1 MFKLS
6 SFLVVFVLVGLC
18 FGPSSEDDS
27 SSGNDALS
35 GDGGDGTGPGS
46 SDTVVAENNGDRS
59 SGGTSSSDREETFQH
74 SYSETKNDA
83 VELTNIPGFV
93 GDNKRKKELL
103 NEFLKQ
109 CDMNGKTT
117 SSGSSPSARNE
128 VTQGSSTGSS
138 HAVNE
143 KLVSFPNCTFV
154 CTPKNGSSKSEPFT
168 LHMPEGTVCNAKNNT
183 CPANGPCPVPSLPS
197 C

>member
-18 FGPSSEDDS
+18 FGPSSEDGS
-27 SSGNDALS
+27 SSGNEALS
-35 GDGGDGTGPGS
+35 VDGGDETGPGS

-59 SGGTSSSDREETFQH
+59 SGGTSSSD
-74 SYSETKNDA
+74 SETKNDA

-168 LHMPEGTVCNAKNNT
+168 LHMPEGTVCNANNNT
-183 CPANGPCPVPSLPS
+183 CPRDGPCPVPPLPS

>member
-18 FGPSSEDDS
+18 FGPSSEDGS
-27 SSGNDALS
+27 SSGQ
-35 GDGGDGTGPGS
+35 GS
-46 SDTVVAENNGDRS
+46 SDTVAAENNGDHS
-59 SGGTSSSDREETFQH
+59 SGGTSSSGSEDDKHETNPSEED
-74 SYSETKNDA
+74 SKTKTDA

-93 GDNKRKKELL
+93 GDNKQKKELL
-103 NEFLKQ
+103 NQFLKQ

-143 KLVSFPNCTFV
+143 KLVSFQNCTFV
-154 CTPKNGSSKSEPFT
+154 CTPKKGSSKSEPFT
-168 LHMPEGTVCNAKNNT
+168 LHMPEGTICNAKNNT